1 MKRTA
6 LVWLGVLLLTPCVQ
20 AQTPEQKKASLAFVQ
35 KLQNADGGFAD
46 LAGNKSGLRATN
58 AALRVI
64 KYFGGDLMN
73 KDGCAKFVASCF
85 DKNTGGFADMPDG
98 KPDVAT
104 TAVGLMA
111 VVELKMPRDPYEM
124 PAMKFLSDHASTF
137 DEIRIAVAGFEA
149 IEKKSSKTDAWI
161 EAVKK
166 MANPDG
172 TFGKSDGLARDTGS
186 AVVALLRLGAKV
198 DREAVLKTLNMGQRP
213 DGGFGQVN
221 SKASDLESCYRVL
234 RCYHMLKSK
243 PDVDKLLMFVNS
255 CRNEDGGYGVT
266 PGAKS
271 TIAAT
276 YNAAIISYW
285 VAEK

>member
-6 LVWLGVLLLTPCVQ
+6 LVWFSVLLLAPCVQ

-35 KLQNADGGFAD
+35 KLQNPDGGFAD
-46 LAGNKSGLRATN
+46 LAGNKSSLRATN
-58 AALRVI
+58 SALRVF
-64 KYFGGDLMN
+64 KYFGGELMN
-73 KDGCAKFVASCF
+73 KDGCSKFVASCF
-85 DKNTGGFADMPDG
+85 DKSSGGFADMPDG

-104 TAVGLMA
+104 TAIGLMA
-111 VVELKMPRDPYEM
+111 VVELKMPRDSYEA
-124 PAMKFLSDHASTF
+124 PAVKLLSDHVSKF

-149 IEKKSSKTDAWI
+149 IEKKPPQADAWI

-166 MANPDG
+166 TANPDG
-172 TFGKSDGLARDTGS
+172 TFGKSDGIARETGS

-198 DREAVLKTLNMGQRP
+198 DRDAVLKTLNVGQRA
-213 DGGFGQVN
+213 DGGFGQAD

-243 PDVDKLLMFVNS
+243 PDTEKLVVFINS
-255 CRNEDGGYGVT
+255 CRNQDGGYAVT

-276 YNAAIISYW
+276 YYAAIISHW
-285 VAEK
+285 LAEK